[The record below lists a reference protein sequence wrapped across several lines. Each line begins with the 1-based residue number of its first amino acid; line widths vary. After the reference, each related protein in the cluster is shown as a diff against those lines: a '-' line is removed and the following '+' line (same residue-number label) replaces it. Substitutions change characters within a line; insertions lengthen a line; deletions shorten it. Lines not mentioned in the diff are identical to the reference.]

1 MERTEHTEHTTKAG
15 VLLIVMAF
23 LLVGMQGQSPDDIER
38 RKLVEQQVKLSK
50 RIASL
55 NHEQEFLLMQKA
67 FYASDSK
74 YILLDLPSRTGMLK
88 YRNRVPR
95 TFAFSTASGKRPV
108 PRNTVLKITAK
119 TDGNERK
126 RMLLFGDALLIQ
138 SKRSSVSAGKEH
150 KVPRILIGSKDFAS
164 LYYTVE
170 QGTTLHIGK

>member
-1 MERTEHTEHTTKAG
+1 
-15 VLLIVMAF
+15 
-23 LLVGMQGQSPDDIER
+23 
-38 RKLVEQQVKLSK
+38 
-50 RIASL
+50 
-55 NHEQEFLLMQKA
+55 
-67 FYASDSK
+67 
-74 YILLDLPSRTGMLK
+74 MLK
-88 YRNRVPR
+88 YRNRVLR

>member
-1 MERTEHTEHTTKAG
+1 MQRTEQSLISVVIVF
-15 VLLIVMAF
+15 VLSVF
-23 LLVGMQGQSPDDIER
+23 LLGMQGQTPEDIER
-38 RKLVEQQVKLSK
+38 RRLVEQQAKLSG

-88 YRNRVPR
+88 YRNRVLR
-95 TFAFSTASGKRPV
+95 TFAFTTASGKRPV

>member
-1 MERTEHTEHTTKAG
+1 LISVVIVF
-15 VLLIVMAF
+15 VLSVF
-23 LLVGMQGQSPDDIER
+23 LLGMQGQAPEDIER
-38 RKLVEQQVKLSK
+38 RRLVEQQAKLSG

-88 YRNRVPR
+88 YRNRVLR

>member
-1 MERTEHTEHTTKAG
+1 MQRTERSTIPAG
-15 VLLIVMAF
+15 ILIILSLF
-23 LLVGMQGQSPDDIER
+23 LLGMQGQTPEDIER
-38 RKLVEQQVKLSK
+38 RRLVEQQAKLSG

-74 YILLDLPSRTGMLK
+74 YLLFDIPARTGMLK
-88 YRNRVPR
+88 YRNRVLR

-126 RMLLFGDALLIQ
+126 RMLLFGEKLIVQ
-138 SKRSSVSAGKEH
+138 SKRASIAAGKD
-150 KVPRILIGSKDFAS
+150 KSAVPRILMGSKDFAAI
-164 LYYTVE
+164 YYAVE
-170 QGTTLHIGK
+170 QGTMVYTGK